1 MSSATNPSNINPY
14 GIRTTGSNGNKDE
27 NQQQGNTTTKT
38 TSKRLESAAITG
50 RKPLGT
56 TTQQNMGKQLTGGTG
71 LIASVPASQQQ
82 QLENLIKPKDTLEYI
97 IKFPTQNYRNEQRPS
112 TALDQTEG
120 DDFVFV
126 YNDTHVP
133 IVMLLGWAGCQDRYL
148 MKYSKI
154 YEDRG

>member
-1 MSSATNPSNINPY
+1 MSSSGNLSNINQY
-14 GIRTTGSNGNKDE
+14 GMPATCRTGNENEYGNITSKSTVKRIESASITRRKSLTVGTQQSTE
-27 NQQQGNTTTKT
+27 NQLL
-38 TSKRLESAAITG
+38 S
-50 RKPLGT
+50 
-56 TTQQNMGKQLTGGTG
+56 GTG

-82 QLENLIKPKDTLEYI
+82 QLESIMKPKDTLEYI
-97 IKFPTQNYRNEQRPS
+97 IKFPTPQYRNEPRSSAVLNQQE
-112 TALDQTEG
+112 A
-120 DDFVFV
+120 DDFEFI

>member
-1 MSSATNPSNINPY
+1 M
-14 GIRTTGSNGNKDE
+14 TTPTLTGNNDE
-27 NQQQGNTTTKT
+27 NQYGNTTTKPVNR
-38 TSKRLESAAITG
+38 RLESAAITG
-50 RKPLGT
+50 RKPLKAA
-56 TTQQNMGKQLTGGTG
+56 TQQPTGKQLTGGTG
-71 LIASVPASQQQ
+71 LVASIPASQQQ
-82 QLENLIKPKDTLEYI
+82 QLENLMKPKDTLEYI
-97 IKFPTQNYRNEQRPS
+97 IKFPTSKYRNDQRTSNTTDLEQQE
-112 TALDQTEG
+112 A